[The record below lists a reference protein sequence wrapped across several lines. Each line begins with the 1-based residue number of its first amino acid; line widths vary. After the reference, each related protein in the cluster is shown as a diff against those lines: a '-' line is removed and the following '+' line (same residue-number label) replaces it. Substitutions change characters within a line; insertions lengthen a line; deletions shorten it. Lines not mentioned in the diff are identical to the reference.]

1 MITGLIE
8 DGMFES
14 QIYQAAALYGE
25 MMGDTEN
32 TVDELILK
40 TALRKD
46 VI

>member
-25 MMGDTEN
+25 MMWDTEN